1 VRDAAARLGYV
12 ARGARRQVI
21 GVIVPYVGHRV
32 YSELFAHLRREAAG
46 YDFTTLL
53 VEGLGDP
60 STEKSL
66 LSELR
71 WRGVDGVVMVAPR
84 SAPGDL
90 EVESTVHQPIV
101 TIGMATPTEPRTAF
115 ARIEIDQV
123 AGGRLAAEHLLSA
136 GRTRIAYLAGR
147 VPSASDQGRRTGY
160 RAALEEAN
168 IRLDERLVV
177 ELERHT
183 VQPWPD
189 YELGYDQC
197 SRLLDRRVPFDAIL
211 AYSDAI
217 AIGALRA
224 LHERTHLRV
233 PADVSLVG
241 FDALAVGQYLVPKL
255 TSVGVPWYRVA
266 LTALDVLIDMM
277 SGPRAVRPVH
287 RFEPELV
294 LGESAVGTPSEAGS
308 GGA

>member
-1 VRDAAARLGYV
+1 LGYV
-12 ARGARRQVI
+12 VRGARRQVI
-21 GVIVPYVGHRV
+21 GVIVPYIGHRV

-46 YDFTTLL
+46 YEFTTLL

-60 STEKSL
+60 STEKNL

-84 SAPGDL
+84 LALEDL
-90 EVESTVHQPIV
+90 EVESRVHQPIV
-101 TIGMATPTEPRTAF
+101 TIGMAAPAEPRTAF

-123 AGGRLAAEHLLSA
+123 AGGRIATEHLLNA
-136 GRTRIAYLAGR
+136 GRICIAYLAGR

-160 RAALEEAN
+160 SAALKDAS
-168 IRLDERLVV
+168 IGLDERLVV
-177 ELERHT
+177 ELERNT

-189 YELGYDQC
+189 YELGYHQC
-197 SRLLDRRVPFDAIL
+197 SRLLDRRASFDAIL

-255 TSVGVPWYRVA
+255 TSVGVPWYRLA
-266 LTALDVLIDMM
+266 LTALNVLIDMM
-277 SGPRAVRPVH
+277 GGAQAARPVH

-294 LGESAVGTPSEAGS
+294 VGESVVGAARDAGS
-308 GGA
+308 DDA